1 MINSSNN
8 VSFLKLP
15 DIDIARVNKTQS
27 LKETVKVGDESMTSA
42 EYLNRQAQI
51 EYRAKDFLRAQSSGI
66 ISKMRVNNVM
76 DISDSNA
83 LNKGEFNINNL
94 LGRNSG
100 LDYH

>member
-42 EYLNRQAQI
+42 EYLNRKAQI
-51 EYRAKDFLRAQSSGI
+51 DYRAKDF
-66 ISKMRVNNVM
+66 
-76 DISDSNA
+76 
-83 LNKGEFNINNL
+83 
-94 LGRNSG
+94 
-100 LDYH
+100 